1 MRALLIAVAACL
13 VALPAM
19 AAAEGGSDN
28 IFAGDLGNMIWT
40 LVIFV
45 LVLVVLGKFAW
56 GPILE
61 QLQKRESFIRD
72 SLEEAKH
79 DREAA
84 EETLKK
90 YEAKLTE
97 ARGEATGIVD
107 EGRRAGEEVRQRI
120 EAGAKDEAAQIVERA
135 RHEIELAKES
145 AVEEIFSLAGQLST
159 EVAAKVIRKELDPA
173 DHERLIREAT
183 EKIRDA
189 RTASN

>member
-1 MRALLIAVAACL
+1 MRALVIVVAGCL

-19 AAAEGGSDN
+19 AAEGGSDN

-72 SLEEAKH
+72 SLVEAKQE
-79 DREAA
+79 REAA

-90 YEAKLTE
+90 YEGKLAE
-97 ARGEATGIVD
+97 ARGEATAIVD
-107 EGRRAGEEVRQRI
+107 QGRRDGEDVRQRI
-120 EAGAKDEAAQIVERA
+120 EATAKEEATKIVERA
-135 RHEIELAKES
+135 QHEISLAKEA
-145 AVEEIFSLAGQLST
+145 AVEEIFSLAGRLST
-159 EVAAKVIRKELDPA
+159 EVASQVIRKELDPA
-173 DHERLIREAT
+173 DHDRLIREAT
-183 EKIRDA
+183 ERIRQE
-189 RTASN
+189 RTTSN